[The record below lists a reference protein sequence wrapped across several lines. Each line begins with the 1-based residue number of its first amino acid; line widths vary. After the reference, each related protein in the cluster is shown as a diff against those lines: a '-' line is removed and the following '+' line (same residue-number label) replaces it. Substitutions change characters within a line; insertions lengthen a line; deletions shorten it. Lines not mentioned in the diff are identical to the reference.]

1 MDFGGNS
8 LKSFR
13 IISVMIIQTNAN
25 LTTLSYSSN
34 YIQSKGIGNKK
45 YYEETRE
52 LEK

>member
-8 LKSFR
+8 LKLFR
-13 IISVMIIQTNAN
+13 IISVMIIQTKCKLNNAE
-25 LTTLSYSSN
+25 LPSN